1 MNATFAA
8 ASLVALIS
16 TPAAALDRNVEPPH
30 QEMFHSWL
38 AWYSCTMIAGEA
50 PDRPRAWD
58 LCVEKT
64 QAEAVIELAPI
75 WLVRPDLLERC
86 YDRHE
91 TPLERRDC
99 VMRAFADD

>member
-8 ASLVALIS
+8 ASLVALVS
-16 TPAAALDRNVEPPH
+16 DPAAALDRDVEPPH
-30 QEMFHSWL
+30 QMLHSLL
-38 AWYSCTMIAGEA
+38 AWHSCRMIAESF

-58 LCVEKT
+58 LCVEKA

-75 WLVRPDLLERC
+75 WLAFPNLSERC

-99 VMRAFADD
+99 VKRAFADD